1 MKATK
6 LIEQLQKAIEKYGDI
21 NISAYSHSYAFDVE
35 KESDAHSIKFR
46 ILNGDSDE
54 LPGIP
59 MDEEDVQ
66 QPSPDSFFGII
77 FYND

>member
-21 NISAYSHSYAFDVE
+21 NICAYSHSYAFDIV

-46 ILNGDSDE
+46 ILNPDSDE
-54 LPGIP
+54 LPGVP
-59 MDEEDVQ
+59 MDEEEAQ
-66 QPSPDSFFGII
+66 QPSSDSFFGVI

>member
-6 LIEQLQKAIEKYGDI
+6 LIEQLQKAIDKYGDI
-21 NISAYSHSYAFDVE
+21 NISAYSHSYAFDIE
-35 KESDAHSIKFR
+35 KESDSHSIKFR
-46 ILNGDSDE
+46 ILNGNSDE

-59 MDEEDVQ
+59 MDEEEEQ
-66 QPSPDSFFGII
+66 KPSDSDFFGVI

>member
-6 LIEQLQKAIEKYGDI
+6 LIEQLQKAIAKYGDI

-54 LPGIP
+54 LPGVP
-59 MDEEDVQ
+59 MDEEEVK
-66 QPSPDSFFGII
+66 QPSSGSFFGVI